1 MAEDY
6 YKVLGVSRGA
16 SDDEI
21 QKAYRDLA
29 RKYHPDLN
37 PDDAKAKEKFQSV
50 QKAYE
55 VLSDAKKREMYD
67 RFGSNYENMGGGGA
81 GPGGFSPDDIDL
93 SQIFGGGMG
102 GGAGGAGGGFAD
114 LFRQFSQGGRQTRT
128 RSTRQSKGKNLTHTV
143 AVAFQTAVQGGELS
157 VNIPRHNGRVD
168 TITVKIPA
176 GIEDGKSIRLK
187 GQGSP
192 SPTGGPAGDVLL
204 KVNVNSHP
212 SYQRRGDDLV
222 VQVPITISEAING
235 GSVDV
240 PTAKGVITLKVPKHS
255 SSGKKLRIKGHGVA
269 GKNGKSGDLYAELQ
283 IVLPE
288 DAAELEKITAVA
300 AGPSDPRK
308 DLRW

>member
-6 YKVLGVSRGA
+6 YKVLGVRRGA

-55 VLSDAKKREMYD
+55 VLSDTKQREMYD
-67 RFGSNYENMGGGGA
+67 RFGSNYENMGGGG
-81 GPGGFSPDDIDL
+81 GPGGPGGINPEDIDL

-102 GGAGGAGGGFAD
+102 GGAGGGGFAD
-114 LFRQFSQGGRQTRT
+114 LFRQFSQGGRTTRT
-128 RSTRQSKGKNLTHTV
+128 RSTRQSKGKNLTHAV
-143 AVAFQTAVQGGELS
+143 AVTFQTAVQGGELS
-157 VNIPRHNGRVD
+157 VNIPRQGGRVD

-187 GQGSP
+187 GQGAP
-192 SPTGGPAGDVLL
+192 SPTGGPAGDVML
-204 KVNVNSHP
+204 KVNVHSHP
-212 SYQRRGDDLV
+212 SYQRRGNDLI
-222 VQVPITISEAING
+222 VQVPITIAEAING
-235 GSVDV
+235 ASVDV
-240 PTAKGVITLKVPKHS
+240 PTAKGVITLKVPKKS

-269 GKNGKSGDLYAELQ
+269 GKDGTSGDLYAELH

-288 DAAELEKITAVA
+288 SDAELAKLTELA
-300 AGPSDPRK
+300 ASPVDPRK

>member
-6 YKVLGVSRGA
+6 YKVLGIRRGA

-50 QKAYE
+50 EKAYE
-55 VLSDAKKREMYD
+55 VLSDKKQREMYD
-67 RFGSNYENMGGGGA
+67 RFGSNYENMGGGG
-81 GPGGFSPDDIDL
+81 GPGGPGGINPEDIDL

-102 GGAGGAGGGFAD
+102 GAGGGGFAD

-128 RSTRQSKGKNLTHTV
+128 RSARQTKGKNLTHAV
-143 AVAFQTAVQGGELS
+143 AVTFQTAVQGGELS
-157 VNIPRHNGRVD
+157 VNIPRQGGRVD

-187 GQGSP
+187 GQGAP
-192 SPTGGPAGDVLL
+192 SATGGPAGDVML

-212 SYQRRGDDLV
+212 SYQRRGNDLI
-222 VQVPITISEAING
+222 VQVPITIAEAING
-235 GSVDV
+235 ASVDV
-240 PTAKGVITLKVPKHS
+240 PTAKGVITLKVPKKS

-269 GKNGKSGDLYAELQ
+269 GKDGTPGDLYAELH

-288 DAAELEKITAVA
+288 SDAELARLTELA
-300 AGPSDPRK
+300 ASPMDPRK

>member
-6 YKVLGVSRGA
+6 YKVLGIRRGA

-55 VLSDAKKREMYD
+55 VLSDKKQREMYD
-67 RFGSNYENMGGGGA
+67 RFGSNYENMGGGG
-81 GPGGFSPDDIDL
+81 GPGGPGGINPEDIDL

-102 GGAGGAGGGFAD
+102 GAGGGGFAD

-128 RSTRQSKGKNLTHTV
+128 RSARQTKGKNLTHAV
-143 AVAFQTAVQGGELS
+143 AVTFQTAVQGGELS
-157 VNIPRHNGRVD
+157 VNIPRQGGRVD

-187 GQGSP
+187 GQGAP
-192 SPTGGPAGDVLL
+192 SATGGPAGDVML

-212 SYQRRGDDLV
+212 SYQRRGNDLI
-222 VQVPITISEAING
+222 VQVPITIAEAING
-235 GSVDV
+235 ASVDV
-240 PTAKGVITLKVPKHS
+240 PTAKGVITLKVPKKS

-269 GKNGKSGDLYAELQ
+269 GKDGTPGDLYAELH

-288 DAAELEKITAVA
+288 SDAELARLTELA
-300 AGPSDPRK
+300 ASPMDPRK